1 MNATKQDKTKS
12 ELRFFLGLVFLV
24 SLVFFGVI
32 KNYLMPCFWAVVF
45 AVVFNPFY
53 QKVCRRFPSK
63 PSVSAGLTVLTIFV
77 SVIAPLSL
85 ICLAAVNQG
94 TEFFEHLSNGDYK
107 IGETVHDI
115 QAQIPFLPQVLE
127 KTGVD
132 LDSAKDQLN
141 DSAAVLT
148 TWIGGKALGIG
159 QEILET
165 LVQIALMIYLL
176 FFFLKDSKCILDRLI
191 FALPLGD
198 RREKILLKRF
208 ASVTRATVRGSLLIA
223 LLQGTIGGVMFFLLG
238 IKGAAIL
245 GAAMVLMALL
255 PVGPTLI
262 WLPVA
267 INLLAKG
274 FLFKG
279 TVVIGVGALLI
290 GLMDNFLRPR
300 LVGQDTKMPDY
311 LILISTLGGIAEFG
325 LTGFIIGPVVA
336 ALFITIWGMVGS
348 EIAT

>member
-1 MNATKQDKTKS
+1 MTDQDKSKS
-12 ELRFFLGLVFLV
+12 ELRFFLALVFAV

-45 AVVFNPFY
+45 AVVFDPLYKKF
-53 QKVCRRFPSK
+53 CERFSGK
-63 PSVSAGLTVLTIFV
+63 PYLATSLTVLAIFV

-85 ICLAAVNQG
+85 VGLAAVNQG
-94 TEFFEHLSNGDYK
+94 VEFFEHLSNGDYRV
-107 IGETVHDI
+107 GATVSEF
-115 QAQIPFLPQVLE
+115 QSKTPFLPQILA

-132 LDSAKDQLN
+132 LDSVRNQLN
-141 DSAAVLT
+141 DSAALLT
-148 TWIGGKALGIG
+148 KWVGSKALGIG
-159 QEILET
+159 QEILGT

-176 FFFLKDSKCILDRLI
+176 FFFLKDSNVILDRLI

-198 RREKILLKRF
+198 ERERILFKRF

-223 LLQGTIGGVMFFLLG
+223 LLQGTIGGVVFLLLG
-238 IKGAAIL
+238 IQGAAIL
-245 GAAMVLMALL
+245 GSAMVLMALL

-267 INLLAKG
+267 IVLFAKG
-274 FLFKG
+274 LLFKG
-279 TVVIGVGALLI
+279 IVVVIVGALLI

-325 LTGFIIGPVVA
+325 LTGFIIGPVIA